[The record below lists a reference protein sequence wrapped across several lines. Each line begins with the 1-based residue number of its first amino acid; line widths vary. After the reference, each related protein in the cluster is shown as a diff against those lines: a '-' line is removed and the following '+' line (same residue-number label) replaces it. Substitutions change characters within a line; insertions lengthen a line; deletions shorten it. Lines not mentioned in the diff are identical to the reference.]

1 MLLNDGA
8 RVSSRLSM
16 GSRNKMKLG
25 IFGANLS
32 SGKNATLVPERWHAT
47 WDENQRLAQM
57 ADERGLEF
65 FLPIGR
71 WRGHGGVT
79 NYQDWGFET
88 LTWASA
94 LLACTK
100 RIHVFGTVH
109 VPLFHPVV
117 ATKMMITADH
127 VGHGRFGLN
136 VVVGQGKDEMPMFG
150 IPIMEHDE
158 RYVLAQEWLDIVRRL
173 WTDPNDFD
181 FDGKYF
187 HLKNAH
193 TSPKPF
199 DQGEPLL
206 LNAGLSEVGQA
217 FAVRNCDGFFTSVKS
232 SEFDEKTGV
241 VTPDVPI
248 VAEVVRGVRERAAA
262 IGREIG
268 VYTNVNIIC
277 RPTQKEAIDYY
288 RYVLDENADWPAVDN
303 QIRIQQGIMPDLSSP
318 SYLDKRQRAIR
329 QFPLI
334 GDPDRVAELFVTL
347 SEVGFD
353 GIGITVVNYLD
364 ELPYLCDEVLPRL
377 ERAGLRFSTETS
389 AVPA

>member
-1 MLLNDGA
+1 LLDDGA
-8 RVSSRLSM
+8 RVTGRLSM
-16 GSRNKMKLG
+16 GSRNKLKLG

-32 SGKNATLVPERWHAT
+32 SGKNATLVPERWQAT
-47 WDENQRLAQM
+47 WDQNQQVAQLA
-57 ADERGLEF
+57 DKRGLEF

-71 WRGHGGVT
+71 WRGHGGAT

-94 LLACTK
+94 LLASTE

-117 ATKMMITADH
+117 AAKMTITADH

-136 VVVGQGKDEMPMFG
+136 VVVGEAHDERPMFG
-150 IPIMEHDE
+150 FPILEHDD
-158 RYVLAQEWLDIVRRL
+158 RYKQAQEWLDIVRRL
-173 WTDPNDFD
+173 WTDANDFD

-187 HLKNAH
+187 HLNACH

-199 DQGEPLL
+199 GGTEPMV

-217 FAVRNCDGFFTSVKS
+217 FAVRNCDGFFTVVKS
-232 SEFDEKTGV
+232 SDFDERTGV
-241 VTPDVPI
+241 VTPDVPV
-248 VAEVVRGVRERAAA
+248 VADVVRRVRERATT
-262 IGREIG
+262 IGRDIG
-268 VYTNVNIIC
+268 VYSNVNVIC
-277 RPTQKEAIDYY
+277 RPTQKEALEYY

-303 QIRIQQGIMPDLSSP
+303 QIRTQQGVVPDPSSP
-318 SYLDKRQRAIR
+318 SYLEKRQRAIR

-334 GDPDRVAELFVTL
+334 GDPDRVANLLTTL

-353 GIGITVVNYLD
+353 GIAITVVNYLG
-364 ELPYLCDEVLPRL
+364 ELPYIYDEVLPRL
-377 ERAGLRFSTETS
+377 EAAGLRF
-389 AVPA
+389 AR